1 MIMKRI
7 IRSKNIEREEFY
19 MHVNRKT
26 GQPGFQ
32 RKMLCT
38 AISLSLL
45 PLSGAALAQ
54 DDVVEE
60 VIVTGSFIR
69 RTEGFRSASP
79 LTQLTLEDI
88 AAEGTPNMGDV
99 VHNLSFNQGSSISSN
114 ITPGSG
120 ASETSI
126 NLRGLGAGATLD
138 LVDGKRVIDGNV
150 NAMLP
155 QIAIQRLDIVVD
167 GAAAL
172 YGSEA
177 VAGVVNFVPIKS
189 YDGLKIELFNQTT
202 DHEVDDKYAE
212 QMYSFIWGGDFGGV
226 DMVVSGQW
234 RDNSNLLWMD
244 RPHLYNSGF
253 NFSSSGNPGQFAVP
267 SRDENGVLTG
277 KTSRIGDMGCGSVAT
292 MEDPTAGI
300 RQNPNGNKASNN
312 ACYMDFGQWWE
323 LNPANQQGVFYTN
336 ANYEV
341 SDDLSFNLALN
352 WNSLTYKGQNS
363 AANPGGR
370 VDDLPILRGELP
382 GNPFRAQD
390 ANGNPLFAADANG
403 DTLPDRDANGVVVLD
418 PSGIPF
424 NEDVKFSGW
433 RPFGKS
439 QTRPS
444 GLNSN
449 GSFPGF
455 YRERSYRVALDT
467 NFTVPYVNGWD
478 GVFSMM
484 HTAETTLSR
493 QNNQSFSAIEQGLSC
508 DTLGPVE
515 ECFNP
520 WAVNPDVLRPHTN
533 SQMIADAIF
542 PTQMLRNRTDSS
554 LSVIDL
560 TVNGLFTPGG
570 FELPGGPIG
579 MAIGAQRRNNG
590 FDYVPAA
597 LYQSGDL
604 YNGQQDF
611 PANETRNVNA
621 WFVETAFPVLDNL
634 EITAA
639 IRDESYSTGQSSTD
653 PKFGI
658 TYSPLDILTLRATKG
673 TAFIAP
679 SLNDLNAPERCNL
692 SNLDDPM
699 STFFAY
705 ARRCQSGN
713 PNLTPET
720 ADTLAFGIT
729 LEPIEN
735 LRIDLDWSQTEFTD
749 RIVSIDPQQ
758 LLNIDFFNWK
768 QATGIQG
775 REPTVPEL
783 TSWAN
788 SGQMDPRIIRS
799 ATDATQILRV
809 TVGQSNAAANNVE
822 AYDLKVRYQFDL
834 DDIGLDDWGTMTFN
848 LGATKIDKWE
858 YQKFVTDPVSSPLG
872 KRNRFLGEAPPLP
885 ELKANLR
892 IGWVRGN
899 HSVSF
904 SSHYI
909 DEIEYDGYNW
919 GGSFFNQFPYFNGLN
934 ISERDTLRPS
944 TVSDVVYNYRGLD
957 FMGTNVDLSLGSRNV
972 FDRLPQ
978 RVNDFAGMESI
989 LYDARGRLVYGRI
1002 SIEF

>member
-1 MIMKRI
+1 MQI
-7 IRSKNIEREEFY
+7 NP
-19 MHVNRKT
+19 KT
-26 GQPGFQ
+26 GQPGFK

-45 PLSGAALAQ
+45 PLAGTAFSQ
-54 DDVVEE
+54 DEVVEE

-120 ASETSI
+120 ASETAI
-126 NLRGLGAGATLD
+126 NLRGLGQGATLD

-189 YDGLKIELFNQTT
+189 YDGLKIELFNQAT
-202 DHEVDDKYAE
+202 DRNDKYQE
-212 QMYSFIWGGDFGGV
+212 QMYSFIYGTDLGGV
-226 DMVVSGQW
+226 DLVVAGQW

-244 RPHLYNSGF
+244 REHLYNAGF
-253 NFSSSGNPGQFAVP
+253 NFSSSGNPGQYAVP
-267 SRDENGVLTG
+267 QRDANGVLTG
-277 KTSRIGDMGCGSVAT
+277 ATQRQGDLGCGRLSA
-292 MEDPTAGI
+292 MEDPVAGK
-300 RQNPNGNKASNN
+300 RQNPNGNSVSAGST
-312 ACYMDFGQWWE
+312 CYMDFGQWWE

-341 SDDLSFNLALN
+341 NDDLSFNLGVN

-382 GNPFRAQD
+382 GNPYRAMD
-390 ANGNPLFAADANG
+390 ANGNALFARDLDS
-403 DTLPDRDANGVVVLD
+403 DTLPDRDAAGTVILD
-418 PSGIPF
+418 PNGIPF

-439 QTRPS
+439 QTRPN

-455 YRERSYRVALDT
+455 YRERSYRVAFDA
-467 NFTVPYVNGWD
+467 NFTVPYIDGWD
-478 GVFSMM
+478 GVFSAM
-484 HTAETTLSR
+484 HTAETFMSR

-508 DTLGPVE
+508 DTLGPAD
-515 ECFNP
+515 ECFSP

-533 SQMIADAIF
+533 SQMIADQIF
-542 PTQMLRNRTDSS
+542 PTQMLRQRTESS
-554 LSVIDL
+554 LSVYDL
-560 TVNGLFTPGG
+560 VLNGLVSPGG

-579 MAIGAQRRNNG
+579 MAVGTQRRNNG
-590 FDYVPAA
+590 FDYTPAA

-611 PANETRNVNA
+611 PANETRNVDS
-621 WFVETAFPVLDNL
+621 WFVEVALPVLDNL

-639 IRDESYSTGQSSTD
+639 TRDEKYSTGQSSTD

-658 TYSPLDILTLRATKG
+658 TYSPTDFLTLRGTKG

-699 STFFAY
+699 SSFFAY
-705 ARRCQSGN
+705 ARRCQAGN
-713 PNLTPET
+713 PLLTPET

-729 LEPIEN
+729 IEPIEN

-758 LLNIDFFNWK
+758 LLDIDYFNWSK
-768 QATGIQG
+768 ATGISG
-775 REPTVPEL
+775 REPTVAEL
-783 TSWAN
+783 TSWVN
-788 SGQMDPRIIRS
+788 SGAQDPRIIRS

-822 AYDLKVRYQFDL
+822 AFDLKVRYQFDL
-834 DDIGLDDWGTMTFN
+834 DDIGLNDLGTMTFN
-848 LGATKIDKWE
+848 LGATQIDKWE
-858 YQKFVTDPVSSPLG
+858 YQKFVTDEMSSPLG

-892 IGWVRGN
+892 IGWVLGN
-899 HSVSF
+899 HSASIA
-904 SSHYI
+904 SHYI
-909 DEIEYDGYNW
+909 DEVEYDGYNW
-919 GGSFFNQFPYFNGLN
+919 GSSFFDNFPYFTGFD
-934 ISERDTLRPS
+934 IGERDMLRAS
-944 TVSDVVYNYRGLD
+944 TVTDIAYNYRGLD
-957 FMGTNVDLSLGSRNV
+957 FMGTNVDFTLGARNV

-989 LYDARGRLVYGRI
+989 LYDARGRLLYGRI